1 VSVLKGISTLYSGF
15 ALNFRLY
22 ILRKPIELGPL
33 LIVLLC
39 TAVGVFLA
47 SYLYSIDDRF
57 LLYYGDS
64 VSHLVR
70 AREIVES
77 PSPGPQQ
84 IGTVW
89 LPLPHLLLLPFSLV
103 NSLFTT
109 GFAGTLVSLPSTAIA
124 AAILYKMI
132 RADSGILWIAVVG
145 GCLYFSNPNIVYLGL
160 TAMTEAPF
168 MLFFVVSAYY
178 FQRCFFP
185 AQTLSYS
192 RKRQANKNF
201 RAVGHF
207 YFFSIVGFQD
217 KTGYKYKISD
227 TMNLFRC
234 SLFIALATLCRYEA
248 WPIPM
253 FLLVLLTI
261 SFVRVIKTIEEIEN
275 PAYFATRKSL
285 TFILISCTLLS
296 FSGVI
301 IWISYNMV
309 YYGNPL
315 EFIDAPYYSA
325 VYQALEGQYREIFY
339 LQPANVSAIYLYTA
353 LAFYGPFILLGAA
366 GGYVVQRRLRIR
378 KEDHRRDL
386 IYSFLAIP
394 SAASLLTLLIGIG
407 EMNFWWYNS
416 RFLIMLSPLLTM
428 LVGTSLKGVA
438 AAVFS
443 KGKIIFVCTII
454 FLVFLHPLIVMPLTQ
469 EIVTLIDAKNS
480 ISYGTRPAAMEMARH
495 LGNIY
500 DGGKV
505 MLVTGSPQQNII
517 MQLSGIPLINF
528 YTANKFD
535 TAPGSFPNVK
545 YVILSK
551 SPDPNLQSVAKTWHD
566 WFESTGFLRNYFEQ
580 NFENSYYEFFIR
592 SKW

>member
-1 VSVLKGISTLYSGF
+1 M
-15 ALNFRLY
+15 Y

-33 LIVLLC
+33 LIAFLC
-39 TAVGVFLA
+39 TGVGVFLA
-47 SYLYSIDDRF
+47 SYLYSIDDWS

-77 PSPGPQQ
+77 LSPGLQQ

-103 NSLFTT
+103 SSLFTT
-109 GFAGTLVSLPSTAIA
+109 GIAGTLVSLPSTAVA

-132 RADSGILWIAVVG
+132 RADSGILWIAMVG
-145 GCLYFSNPNIVYLGL
+145 GCLYFSNPNIIYLGL

-168 MLFFVVSAYY
+168 MLFFIVSAYY

-185 AQTLSYS
+185 AQTQSYS
-192 RKRQANKNF
+192 RKAQANKNF
-201 RAVGHF
+201 RVVGHF
-207 YFFSIVGFQD
+207 YFFSIIGFQD
-217 KTGYKYKISD
+217 KTDYSYKLSN

-248 WPIPM
+248 WPIPI
-253 FLLVLLTI
+253 FLLVLFTI
-261 SFVRVIKTIEEIEN
+261 SFRRATKTIERTES
-275 PAYFATRKSL
+275 PAYFETRKRL

-325 VYQALEGQYREIFY
+325 VYQALEGQYREILY
-339 LQPANVSAIYLYTA
+339 LQPANVGTIYLYTA
-353 LAFYGPFILLGAA
+353 LAFYGPFILVGAA
-366 GGYVVQRRLRIR
+366 GGYFVQRRLRIS
-378 KEDHRRDL
+378 KEDHKREL

-394 SAASLLTLLIGIG
+394 SAANLLTLLFGIG
-407 EMNFWWYNS
+407 EMNLWWYNS
-416 RFLIMLSPLLTM
+416 RFLIMLSPLLIM
-428 LVGTSLKGVA
+428 LVGSSLNGI

-480 ISYGTRPAAMEMARH
+480 ISYGTRPAAMETARH
-495 LGNIY
+495 LGDIY
-500 DGGKV
+500 NGGKV

-528 YTANKFD
+528 YTTDKFD
-535 TAPGSFPNVK
+535 TALGSFPEVK

-551 SPDPNLQSVAKTWHD
+551 KPDPNLQGVAKTWHD
-566 WFESTGFLRNYFEQ
+566 GLQRTGFLRNYFEQ
-580 NFENSYYEFFIR
+580 NFENTYYEFFIR
-592 SKW
+592 SKP

>member
-1 VSVLKGISTLYSGF
+1 LKDISTLYSSF
-15 ALNFRLY
+15 VLNFRLY

-47 SYLYSIDDRF
+47 SYLYSIDEWS

-70 AREIVES
+70 ARELVES
-77 PSPGPQQ
+77 LSPGPQQ

-103 NSLFTT
+103 NSLFTS
-109 GFAGTLVSLPSTAIA
+109 GFAGTFVSLPCTAVA
-124 AAILYKMI
+124 AAILCKMI
-132 RADSGILWIAVVG
+132 RANSGNLWIAVVG
-145 GCLYFSNPNIVYLGL
+145 GCLYFSNPNIIYLGL

-168 MLFFVVSAYY
+168 MLFFVFSAYY
-178 FQRCFFP
+178 FQRCFLS
-185 AQTLSYS
+185 AQTLSYN
-192 RKRQANKNF
+192 RRTRANKNF
-201 RAVGHF
+201 RVVGHF
-207 YFFSIVGFQD
+207 YFFSITGFQD
-217 KTGYKYKISD
+217 KTDYKISN
-227 TMNLFRC
+227 TSNLFKC

-248 WPIPM
+248 WPIPI

-261 SFVRVIKTIEEIEN
+261 SFMRATKTIKEIEN
-275 PAYFATRKSL
+275 PAYFATRKML

-301 IWISYNMV
+301 IWTSFNMV

-325 VYQALEGQYREIFY
+325 VYQALEGQYREILY
-339 LQPANVSAIYLYTA
+339 LQPANVGAIYLYTA

-366 GGYVVQRRLRIR
+366 GGYFVQRRLRIK
-378 KEDHRRDL
+378 KEDHKIDL

-394 SAASLLTLLIGIG
+394 SAANLLTLLFGIG
-407 EMNFWWYNS
+407 EMNLWWYNS
-416 RFLIMLSPLLTM
+416 RFLIMLSPLLIM
-428 LVGTSLKGVA
+428 LVGTSLKEVT
-438 AAVFS
+438 AVFS

-495 LGNIY
+495 LGDIY
-500 DGGKV
+500 NGGKV

-517 MQLSGIPLINF
+517 MQLSGISLINF
-528 YTANKFD
+528 YTADKFD
-535 TAPGSFPNVK
+535 TAPGSFPDVK
-545 YVILSK
+545 YLILSK
-551 SPDPNLQSVAKTWHD
+551 RPDPNLHSVAKTWHD
-566 WFESTGFLRNYFEQ
+566 WLESTGFLRNYFEQ
-580 NFENSYYEFFIR
+580 NFENSYYEFYVR
-592 SKW
+592 SKR